1 MKYIYY
7 IIGFMIIFSGLAVYG
22 LFNTRVEISKP
33 VLSINDRIIS
43 KAELEKMMTGQ
54 AHQMTR
60 KMFIE
65 SIIDKQLLI
74 QEAVKNNIHM
84 EESFRRS
91 VENFYEQSL
100 ISVLLDRKFKSLIV
114 DVTNDEIAKYEQLM
128 KNRLFLTKMIYPSM
142 QDAQNHTNETIQ
154 KIELNFIDLSDDL
167 KFIVLNLEKG
177 ELSQPETTYFGV
189 LIYRL
194 DDIQEIKKPGI
205 GDVEE
210 FDIKRVSL
218 YIQDKKKEALME
230 EWTDK
235 IRENAEIWR
244 GDE

>member
-22 LFNTRVEISKP
+22 LFNTRVEISKHA
-33 VLSINDRIIS
+33 LSINDRIIS
-43 KAELEKMMTGQ
+43 KVELEKMMAGQ
-54 AHQMTR
+54 PHQMNR
-60 KMFIE
+60 EMFIE
-65 SIIDKQLLI
+65 SVIDKQLLI
-74 QEAVKNNIHM
+74 QEAVKNNINN

-114 DVTNDEIAKYEQLM
+114 DVTDDEIAKYEQFI
-128 KNRLFLTKMIYPSM
+128 KNRLFLTKMIYPGL
-142 QDAQNHTNETIQ
+142 QDAQDRTNETIQ

-177 ELSQPETTYFGV
+177 QLSKPETTYFGV
-189 LIYRL
+189 FIYRL
-194 DDIQEIKKPGI
+194 DDIQKIKKPGI
-205 GDVEE
+205 GDFEE

-244 GDE
+244 ENE